1 MQPWACGTARKSL
14 TAVIRQVAAARL
26 YLEGTDALVC
36 VLITLLRAK
45 ELIKGLVNL
54 RWQPL
59 NFGYQQAED

>member
-1 MQPWACGTARKSL
+1 M
-14 TAVIRQVAAARL
+14 IRQVAAARL